1 MNPDKNEL
9 YRITWRQNY
18 PEYQEAID
26 LAMDQLLEASG
37 YKEALEVIEKVK
49 KKH

>member
-18 PEYQEAID
+18 PEFQEAID
-26 LAMDQLLEASG
+26 NAMDILLELSE
-37 YKEALEVIEKVK
+37 YKEANEVIERIMKL
-49 KKH
+49 